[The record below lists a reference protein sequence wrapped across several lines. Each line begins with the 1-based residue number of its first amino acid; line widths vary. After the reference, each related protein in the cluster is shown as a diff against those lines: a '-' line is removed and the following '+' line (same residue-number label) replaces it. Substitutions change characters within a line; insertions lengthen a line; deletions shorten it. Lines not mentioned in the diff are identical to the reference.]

1 MGRPCNPRLQGRMVV
16 QFAPVR
22 AGAPA
27 EPCTTLASASVAKST
42 FPSCL
47 TLQHDGM
54 DCIIA
59 EQFAGGF
66 TMIPELETADFEAIL
81 APLAGDQPT
90 GSDLRQD
97 FAPDSIYF
105 RLRDARAAARDAERQ
120 AETEGGEESLP
131 ALWRPVAT
139 LAIGAL
145 KSNSKDLEVATW
157 LTEALVRTA
166 GLRGLMA
173 GASVI
178 GGLVEHYWDGLFPM
192 PDDTGMETRLA
203 AVAGLSGQGAD
214 GTLMQ
219 PLRKTSVFR
228 RPDGVPFSLWQYQA
242 ALELSGI
249 SDPARRTQRIEAGVV
264 PFEEVEKEARV
275 AGAAHWSAQRDSL
288 VRVVAAWKE
297 MERVLDEKA
306 GSESPSG
313 NRVREVLELM
323 LEISKRFA
331 PPDVAETADGEAAA
345 DAGGDGSTGGASPG
359 AVTGREQALR
369 RLAEVAAWFR
379 HNEPNSPI
387 GFTLDEAAR
396 RARLEW
402 PDLVA
407 ELISDETARQTLLTS
422 AGMKRPVT
430 EQ

>member
-1 MGRPCNPRLQGRMVV
+1 MT
-16 QFAPVR
+16 PV
-22 AGAPA
+22 
-27 EPCTTLASASVAKST
+27 S
-42 FPSCL
+42 
-47 TLQHDGM
+47 
-54 DCIIA
+54 
-59 EQFAGGF
+59 
-66 TMIPELETADFEAIL
+66 
-81 APLAGDQPT
+81 
-90 GSDLRQD
+90 
-97 FAPDSIYF
+97 
-105 RLRDARAAARDAERQ
+105 AARDAERQ
-120 AETEGGEESLP
+120 AETEGGDEGLP

-178 GGLVEHYWDGLFPM
+178 GGLVEHFWDGLFPM

-264 PFEEVEKEARV
+264 PFEEVEKEARL

-288 VRVVAAWKE
+288 VQVVAAWKE

-331 PPDVAETADGEAAA
+331 PPDARGATTDGEARRRRH
-345 DAGGDGSTGGASPG
+345 
-359 AVTGREQALR
+359 VRQAQR
-369 RLAEVAAWFR
+369 
-379 HNEPNSPI
+379 
-387 GFTLDEAAR
+387 R
-396 RARLEW
+396 RA
-402 PDLVA
+402 P
-407 ELISDETARQTLLTS
+407 
-422 AGMKRPVT
+422 
-430 EQ
+430 